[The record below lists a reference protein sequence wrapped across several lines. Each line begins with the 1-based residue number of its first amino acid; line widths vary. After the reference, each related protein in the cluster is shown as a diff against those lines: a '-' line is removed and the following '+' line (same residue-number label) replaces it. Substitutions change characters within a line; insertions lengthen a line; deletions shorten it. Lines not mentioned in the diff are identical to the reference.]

1 MKSPLEEKKEKNSF
15 LMNIKFKPWSVLSRP
30 KLAIKSETIVMND
43 RAIPTEINTNE
54 TLGIFG
60 DETFFF

>member
-1 MKSPLEEKKEKNSF
+1 
-15 LMNIKFKPWSVLSRP
+15 
-30 KLAIKSETIVMND
+30 MND

-60 DETFFF
+60 DETFFSSKNKKSRLIKKFDSRKFLQILY